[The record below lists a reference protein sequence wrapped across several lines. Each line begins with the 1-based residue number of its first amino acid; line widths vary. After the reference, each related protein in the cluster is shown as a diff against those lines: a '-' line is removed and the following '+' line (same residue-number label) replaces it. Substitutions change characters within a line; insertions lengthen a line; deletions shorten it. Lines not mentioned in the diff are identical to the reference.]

1 MNRKAILIVAALW
14 LLAIGS
20 GLARPFEEQAPTPK
34 SEYLRTM
41 EAMIQITGAVK
52 NYSIDFGYAPK
63 VATAQELKKLLDRFY
78 IKTLPQDAW
87 GHDFFYKFNEKDSS
101 QYWLASAGSDGVF
114 KGFDQRGTWTAL
126 DGQDIILTNTPPSW
140 VYAPTLK
147 DWPVPDIGAPSGPG
161 PMVNEQF
168 FTRQNPGTT
177 PAIVRHP
184 APFVWG
190 GERGDRGVLQSFPVV
205 KPGQTNPWEFDF
217 RGYDLSKLD
226 ITSRL
231 PDLLKSSFDDHT
243 VWPPRLPEGFDPV
256 RIMEIGRNSGLGI
269 RQLHK
274 RGITGK
280 GVGVAIIDMG
290 FLAEHVEYKDRVRM
304 FEEIHSAD
312 ETAQIHG
319 VACSSIA
326 VGKTVGVAPEA
337 DLYYI
342 ASFPAS
348 GDGSAPNQGRD
359 FTWEA
364 QCIDRILEVNRALP
378 KDRKIRVISMSIGW
392 GPKETG
398 YAEVTAAVERAKL
411 AGVFVICTSM
421 EKSYGFTLFGL
432 GRDPFKDPERFES
445 FGEAWWGGLYPH
457 ESPGGREALLFPMD
471 SRTTASPTG
480 ADKYVFYRLG
490 GLSWSVPWAAG
501 LYALACQVKPGVT
514 PELFWKTALETGD
527 VVPLPAKWPNPTAE
541 EVDARVRK
549 TLDTRMAAIK
559 DRSQGKDV
567 EIVMAEIF
575 NQRTGQKRERMS
587 EAEFRTWGEGYVRPE
602 VLRETKPRELKK
614 IVNPARLLA
623 SLGAAKG

>member
-140 VYAPTLK
+140 AYAPTLK

-256 RIMEIGRNSGLGI
+256 RIMEIGRNPGLGI

-290 FLAEHVEYKDRVRM
+290 LLVDHLEYKDRVRM

-312 ETAQIHG
+312 ETAQMHG

-348 GDGSAPNQGRD
+348 GDESAPNRGRD
-359 FTWEA
+359 FSWEA
-364 QCIDRILEVNRALP
+364 QCIDRILEVNRTLP
-378 KDRKIRVISMSIGW
+378 KDGKIRVISMSIGW
-392 GPKETG
+392 GPQETG
-398 YAEVTAAVERAKL
+398 YAEVTAAVERAK
-411 AGVFVICTSM
+411 
-421 EKSYGFTLFGL
+421 
-432 GRDPFKDPERFES
+432 
-445 FGEAWWGGLYPH
+445 
-457 ESPGGREALLFPMD
+457 
-471 SRTTASPTG
+471 
-480 ADKYVFYRLG
+480 
-490 GLSWSVPWAAG
+490 
-501 LYALACQVKPGVT
+501 
-514 PELFWKTALETGD
+514 
-527 VVPLPAKWPNPTAE
+527 
-541 EVDARVRK
+541 
-549 TLDTRMAAIK
+549 
-559 DRSQGKDV
+559 
-567 EIVMAEIF
+567 
-575 NQRTGQKRERMS
+575 
-587 EAEFRTWGEGYVRPE
+587 
-602 VLRETKPRELKK
+602 
-614 IVNPARLLA
+614 
-623 SLGAAKG
+623 